1 MGCDIHG
8 VFQRKEGAAWTD
20 IESLYDQD
28 RDYRLF
34 SMLAGVRNSYDIEP
48 IALPRGLPLD
58 LDFDFDGEDHAVV
71 SALHIC
77 SRRRSWL
84 EDGDPLVVDMG
95 DHSFTW
101 LGSTEMLSYA
111 ARLSGELKAETSYF
125 FDEIARLVA
134 EHGDVRFVFGFDN

>member
-48 IALPRGLPLD
+48 IALPRGLPS
-58 LDFDFDGEDHAVV
+58 DFDFDDDAYHPVV

-77 SRRRSWL
+77 SRRRGWL
-84 EDGDPLVVDMG
+84 EDGEPLAVEMG

-111 ARLSGELKAETSYF
+111 ARLSGDLKAETSYF